1 MKFVSVKRLFA
12 VVLALVVA
20 PLAAQTNEVKTL
32 SLSQVIQL
40 GLERNPALA
49 AANARATAVAEQVP
63 QAGGL
68 PDPRLSI
75 GLANLP
81 TGSFSLDEDPMS
93 QIQVG
98 ISQALPYPGKLA
110 LQEGA
115 AEQLAQAAEHGSSD
129 TRLQL
134 VRKIKTRWWQLFY
147 YDRALEAN
155 ANNKVLFQQQY
166 ETAQTLY
173 TVGQSQQQDVLLI
186 QLELA
191 RLDEEALRLHQ
202 MREQAVIQLNALLN
216 RAPLTPIQLPAQI
229 QTPLPELFDIDQLLQ
244 SAQASRPDLQAHQ
257 AQVEAAR
264 AMRDLSARDQ
274 YPDFSVG
281 AIYGRRDGR
290 DDLASIQFSMSLPL
304 YASRKQSKT
313 EDQRRA
319 ELIAAQQQLRE
330 AQSQAAAQVAV
341 AITRYRLARDQVE
354 LFDDAIL
361 PQARQT
367 VEALLAGYQV
377 NKVDF
382 LKLVKA
388 QTSLHNY
395 ETQYWQAYSNAQQA
409 LAELTAAV
417 GKENIDE

>member
-1 MKFVSVKRLFA
+1 MKVLSAKRLLA
-12 VVLALVVA
+12 VVLAFVSF
-20 PLAAQTNEVKTL
+20 AAHAIEDQFL
-32 SLSQVIQL
+32 PLSQAIQL

-49 AANARATAVAEQVP
+49 AADATAIAVAEQVP
-63 QAGGL
+63 QVGGL

-81 TGSFSLDEDPMS
+81 TGSFSVDEDPMS
-93 QIQVG
+93 QIQIG

-115 AEQLAQAAEHGSSD
+115 AEQRAQAAAHGSSD
-129 TRLQL
+129 LRLQL
-134 VRKIKTRWWQLFY
+134 VRKIKTHWWQLFY

-155 ANNKVLFQQQY
+155 VSNKTLFQQQY

-173 TVGQSQQQDVLLI
+173 TVGQGQQQDVLLI

-191 RLDEEALRLHQ
+191 RLDEDTLRLHQ
-202 MREQAVIQLNALLN
+202 MREQAVIQLNALLDQ
-216 RAPLTPIQLPAQI
+216 APLTPIQLPAQRKASLS
-229 QTPLPELFDIDQLLQ
+229 QLPDIEQLQ
-244 SAQASRPDLQAHQ
+244 ASAQMNRPDLHARL
-257 AQVEAAR
+257 AQVNAAR
-264 AMRDLSARDQ
+264 AMRDLSERDQ

-281 AIYGRRDGR
+281 AVYGRRDGR

-304 YASRKQSKT
+304 YASRKQSKA

-330 AQSQAAAQVAV
+330 AQSQAAAQVAA
-341 AITRYRLARDQVE
+341 AITRYRLARDRVR
-354 LFDDAIL
+354 LFDDSIL
-361 PQARQT
+361 PHARQT

-382 LKLVKA
+382 FKLVKA
-388 QTSLHNY
+388 QTSLHDY
-395 ETQYWQAYSNAQQA
+395 ETQYWQAYSDAQQA
-409 LAELTAAV
+409 LAELAAAV
-417 GKENIDE
+417 GKEGGIGE

>member
-1 MKFVSVKRLFA
+1 MKVVSVKRLFA
-12 VVLALVVA
+12 VALAVVTV
-20 PLAAQTNEVKTL
+20 AAHANESESL
-32 SLSQVIQL
+32 SLSQAIQL
-40 GLERNPALA
+40 GVERNPALA
-49 AANARATAVAEQVP
+49 AANASARAVAERVP
-63 QAGGL
+63 QVGGL

-75 GLANLP
+75 GFANLP
-81 TGSFSLDEDPMS
+81 TESFSLDEDPMS

-115 AEQLAQAAEHGSSD
+115 AEQRAQAAAHGSSD

-134 VRKIKTRWWQLFY
+134 VREIKMHWWQLFY
-147 YDRALEAN
+147 YDHALEAN
-155 ANNKVLFQQQY
+155 ASNKALFQQQY

-173 TVGQSQQQDVLLI
+173 TVGQGQQQDVLLI

-191 RLDEEALRLHQ
+191 RLDEEALRLRQ
-202 MREQAVIQLNALLN
+202 MREQAAIQLNALLN
-216 RAPLTPIQLPAQI
+216 QAPLTPVRLHAQRKAS
-229 QTPLPELFDIDQLLQ
+229 LPELPDINQLQQ
-244 SAQASRPDLQAHQ
+244 SAQVSRPDLHARL
-257 AQVEAAR
+257 AQVNAAR

-281 AIYGRRDGR
+281 AVYGRRDGR
-290 DDLASIQFSMSLPL
+290 DDLASIKFSMSLPI
-304 YASRKQSKT
+304 YAGRKQSKA

-330 AQSQAAAQVAV
+330 AQSQAAAQVAA
-341 AITRYRLARDQVE
+341 AIARYRLARDQVE
-354 LFDDAIL
+354 LFDDSIL
-361 PQARQT
+361 PHARQT

-382 LKLVKA
+382 FKLVKA
-388 QTSLHNY
+388 QTGLHDY
-395 ETQYWQAYSNAQQA
+395 ETRYWQAYSNAQQA
-409 LAELTAAV
+409 LAELSAAV